1 MNSLVEYNLLLQKFF
16 ATLLNSQV
24 IRQKGESQNGGNK
37 NIKHPKF
44 SENRTFLTPDTHT
57 YVLRFLLLRY
67 YRRIIQLIFFVFNLL
82 LWKASH
88 LDSVS
93 KCGLVDVFIWK
104 LKQQRVLLIV
114 IIVCL
119 KMGGL
124 KGKKRKSAIEKAV
137 EHCTFFD

>member
-24 IRQKGESQNGGNK
+24 IRQKGESQNAGNK
-37 NIKHPKF
+37 KIKHPKF

-57 YVLRFLLLRY
+57 YVLRFLLLPYCRQ
-67 YRRIIQLIFFVFNLL
+67 IIQLIFFIFNL

-104 LKQQRVLLIV
+104 LKWQRVLLIV

-124 KGKKRKSAIEKAV
+124 KGKKKKISDRKSGRTLYI
-137 EHCTFFD
+137 F